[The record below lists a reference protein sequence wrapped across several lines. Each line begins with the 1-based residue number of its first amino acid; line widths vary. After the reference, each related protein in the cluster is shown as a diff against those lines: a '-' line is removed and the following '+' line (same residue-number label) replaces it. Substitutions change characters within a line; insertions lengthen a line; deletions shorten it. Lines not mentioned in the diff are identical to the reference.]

1 MKRGIARKIK
11 IWTLDTIDWFLE
23 NKNINKLYESVS
35 CTRIGSWMLRLVDSF
50 FFFPCS
56 LVLLGGFSI
65 GIVMDGHRRYAKRK
79 DMTKKEGHIAG
90 LKKMLEFLRTLNR
103 LNCKHVVFFAF
114 GKKNYKRSPE
124 EVEDLHNIM
133 HDTIS
138 RKMEK
143 KENEDIINMTQ
154 VIGDTSTMT
163 ESLAKQ
169 VKLLNQENKNGKKVS
184 ILFSYSGIEQYIR
197 NKTDGLTVPVDII
210 VRTSGEKRLS
220 DFLLCNASTRSTLVF
235 PQVKWPLF
243 SKFHM
248 FLVLL
253 KHRIEKTL
261 E

>member
-1 MKRGIARKIK
+1 MKSIISRKVK
-11 IWTLDTIDWFLE
+11 IWALDAIDWILE
-23 NKNINKLYESVS
+23 NKTINRLHESASCMKVGCWLLY
-35 CTRIGSWMLRLVDSF
+35 LVDF
-50 FFFPCS
+50 FFYFPC
-56 LVLLGGFSI
+56 LFVLPRGFSI

-79 DMTKKEGHIAG
+79 GMTKKEGHIAG
-90 LKKMLEFLRTLNR
+90 LEKMLEFLKEMNK

-133 HDTIS
+133 RDTLN
-138 RKMEK
+138 RKPEN
-143 KENEDIINMTQ
+143 KEHEDALNKIQ
-154 VIGDTSTMT
+154 VIGDTTTMT
-163 ESLAKQ
+163 ESLAKR
-169 VKLLNQENKNGKKVS
+169 VKTLNQENKNGKRVS

-197 NKTDGLTVPVDII
+197 NKTDGVPVPIDII
-210 VRTSGEKRLS
+210 LRASGEKRLS

-243 SKFHM
+243 TKFHM
-248 FLVLL
+248 LLVLL